1 MSEGTD
7 DFGLVIA
14 GHGSRDAD
22 GTREFEESLMLLKQR
37 QPDRLITH
45 GFLEF
50 ATPTIDEALRENVR
64 MGSRKIVMVPGILF
78 AASHGKNDMPVE
90 LLSVKPEFPEVEFH
104 YGGPMGIHPLL
115 LKLFQERII
124 SAEAQSAQMIPR
136 HESLLVVVGRGTTDP
151 DVNSNVNKLA
161 RMVEEGM
168 GFGSS
173 YVCYSGTAKPL
184 VADGIA
190 RAAQMGY
197 RRVVVIPYFLF
208 TGILIKRIYSAV
220 DEVQPKFPDVE
231 VLKAGYLG
239 VHPHVTDVWVEK
251 AREALVGINSS
262 NCSLCKYRTQI
273 VGYEVEVGKVQEAHH
288 HHVRGILGDLHTHH
302 HGAEAAHSHPH
313 THHQNGCSVDVDHTQ
328 GHSHHQEHSHVHQHK
343 SAVKLSSTYIPH
355 PIEAESFQ
363 LIEANYDWSAYSSGV
378 KAILQRLVHTSGDF
392 RIVEDVFFS
401 PTAIQQGVLALLDGA
416 IIVTDVTM
424 VQSGLKRSLLSS
436 LELTTSC
443 LVHDPETHLL
453 AEASGLTRSAAGIR
467 RAFLQHQNEPII
479 LAIGDAPTAIR
490 EALRLIQQEQWKPK
504 LVIGLPVGFVG
515 TRESKQELQE
525 CQLVPRITNQG
536 TRGGSNWAAAVVNAL
551 MIQAWNQKVLGPP
564 TKELNSTSASQPPM
578 VYGEA

>member
-1 MSEGTD
+1 MLEGMD

-22 GTREFEESLMLLKQR
+22 GTREFEEALMLLKQR
-37 QPDRLITH
+37 QPDRVITH

-50 ATPTIDEALRENVR
+50 ATPTIDEALRKNAR

-90 LLSVKPEFPEVEFH
+90 LLSVKPEFPEIEFH

-115 LKLFQERII
+115 LELFQERII
-124 SAEAQSAQMIPR
+124 SAETQSAQMIPR

-208 TGILIKRIYSAV
+208 TGILIKRIYSAI
-220 DEVQPKFPDVE
+220 DKIQPKFPDVE

-239 VHPHVTDVWVEK
+239 VHHHVTDVWVEK

-273 VGYEVEVGKVQEAHH
+273 VGYEGEVGKVQEAHH
-288 HHVRGILGDLHTHH
+288 HHVRGILGDTHTHH
-302 HGAEAAHSHPH
+302 HGTEAANSHSHPH
-313 THHQNGCSVDVDHTQ
+313 MHDHTADVGHTLQ
-328 GHSHHQEHSHVHQHK
+328 HSHAHEHK
-343 SAVKLSSTYIPH
+343 SAVKFSSAYVPH

-392 RIVEDVFFS
+392 GIVEDVFLS
-401 PTAIQQGVLALLDGA
+401 PTAIQQGVKALLDGA

-424 VQSGLKRSLLSS
+424 AQSGLKRSLLSS

-467 RAFLQHQNEPII
+467 RAFLQHQNDQII
-479 LAIGDAPTAIR
+479 LTIGDAPTAIR
-490 EALRLIQQEQWKPK
+490 ETLRLIQQEKWQPR

-525 CQLVPRITNQG
+525 CQLVPRITNRG

-551 MIQAWNQKVLGPP
+551 MIQAWNQKVLGPH
-564 TKELNSTSASQPPM
+564 TKELNSTSASQHLM
-578 VYGEA
+578 VYDEA

>member
-1 MSEGTD
+1 MD

-22 GTREFEESLMLLKQR
+22 GTREFEEALMLLKQR
-37 QPDRLITH
+37 QPDRVITH

-50 ATPTIDEALRENVR
+50 ATPTIDEALRKNAR

-90 LLSVKPEFPEVEFH
+90 LLSVKPEFPEIEFH

-115 LKLFQERII
+115 LELFQERII

-136 HESLLVVVGRGTTDP
+136 HDSLLVVVGRGTTDP

-190 RAAQMGY
+190 RATQMGY

-208 TGILIKRIYSAV
+208 TGILIKRIYSAI
-220 DEVQPKFPDVE
+220 DKIQPKFPDVE

-239 VHPHVTDVWVEK
+239 VHHHVTDVWVEK

-273 VGYEVEVGKVQEAHH
+273 VGYEGEVGKVQEAHH
-288 HHVRGILGDLHTHH
+288 HHVRGILGDSHSHH
-302 HGAEAAHSHPH
+302 HGAEAAHSHQH
-313 THHQNGCSVDVDHTQ
+313 THHQHDHSGDVGYNH
-328 GHSHHQEHSHVHQHK
+328 EHSHVHQHK
-343 SAVKLSSTYIPH
+343 SAVKLSSTYVPH
-355 PIEAESFQ
+355 PIEAESFE
-363 LIEANYDWSAYSSGV
+363 LIEENYEWSVYDSEA

-392 RIVEDVFFS
+392 GIVEDVFFS
-401 PTAIQQGVLALLDGA
+401 PTAIQQGVQALLDGA

-436 LELTTSC
+436 LELTASC

-490 EALRLIQQEQWKPK
+490 EALRLIQQEQWQPR

-536 TRGGSNWAAAVVNAL
+536 TRGGSNWAASVVNAL
-551 MIQAWNQKVLGPP
+551 MIKAWNQKVLGPP

-578 VYGEA
+578 VYDEA

>member
-1 MSEGTD
+1 MLEGMD

-22 GTREFEESLMLLKQR
+22 GTREFEEALMLLKQR
-37 QPDRLITH
+37 QPDRVITH

-50 ATPTIDEALRENVR
+50 ATPTIDEALRKNAR

-90 LLSVKPEFPEVEFH
+90 LLSVKPEFPEIEFH

-115 LKLFQERII
+115 LELFQERII

-208 TGILIKRIYSAV
+208 TGILIKRIYSAI
-220 DEVQPKFPDVE
+220 DKIQPKFPDVE

-239 VHPHVTDVWVEK
+239 VHHHVTDVWVEK

-273 VGYEVEVGKVQEAHH
+273 VGYEGEVGKVQEAHH
-288 HHVRGILGDLHTHH
+288 HHVRGILGDTHTHH
-302 HGAEAAHSHPH
+302 HGTEAANSHSHPH
-313 THHQNGCSVDVDHTQ
+313 MHDHTADV
-328 GHSHHQEHSHVHQHK
+328 GHTFEHSHAHEHK
-343 SAVKLSSTYIPH
+343 SAVKFSSAYVPH

-392 RIVEDVFFS
+392 GIVEDVFLS
-401 PTAIQQGVLALLDGA
+401 PTAIQQGVKALLDGA

-424 VQSGLKRSLLSS
+424 AQSGLKRSLLSS

-467 RAFLQHQNEPII
+467 RAFLQHQNDQII
-479 LAIGDAPTAIR
+479 LTIGDAPTAIR
-490 EALRLIQQEQWKPK
+490 ETLRLIQQEQWQPR

-525 CQLVPRITNQG
+525 CQLVPRITNRG

-551 MIQAWNQKVLGPP
+551 MIQAWNQKVLGPH
-564 TKELNSTSASQPPM
+564 TKELNSTSASQPLM
-578 VYGEA
+578 VYDEA

>member
-22 GTREFEESLMLLKQR
+22 GTREFEEALMLLKQR

-50 ATPTIDEALRENVR
+50 AAPTIDEALRENVR

-208 TGILIKRIYSAV
+208 TGILIKRIYSAI

-273 VGYEVEVGKVQEAHH
+273 VGYEGEVGKVQEAHH
-288 HHVRGILGDLHTHH
+288 HHVRGILGDSHTQH

-313 THHQNGCSVDVDHTQ
+313 THHQHSCSVDVGHTH

-392 RIVEDVFFS
+392 GIVEDVFFS
-401 PTAIQQGVLALLDGA
+401 PTAIQQGVQALLDGA

-479 LAIGDAPTAIR
+479 LALGDAPTAIR
-490 EALRLIQQEQWKPK
+490 EALRLIQQEQWQPK

-551 MIQAWNQKVLGPP
+551 MIQAWNQKILEPP
-564 TKELNSTSASQPPM
+564 TKELNSTSASQPLM
-578 VYGEA
+578 VYDEA

>member
-1 MSEGTD
+1 MSEGMN

-14 GHGSRDAD
+14 GHGSRDPD
-22 GTREFEESLMLLKQR
+22 GTREFEEALVLLKQR
-37 QPDRLITH
+37 QPHRVITH

-64 MGSRKIVMVPGILF
+64 LGARKVVMIPGILF

-90 LLSVKPEFPEVEFH
+90 LLSVKPELPEVEFH

-124 SAEAQSAQMIPR
+124 SAEAESPKIIPR

-173 YVCYSGTAKPL
+173 YVCYSGTARPL

-190 RAAQMGY
+190 IAAQMGY

-208 TGILIKRIYSAV
+208 TGILIKRIYEAI
-220 DEVQPKFPDVE
+220 DMMRPKFTEVE
-231 VLKAGYLG
+231 VLRAGYLG

-251 AREALVGINSS
+251 AREALIGINSS

-273 VGYEVEVGKVQEAHH
+273 VGYEGEVGKVQEAHH
-288 HHVRGILGDLHTHH
+288 HHVRGILGSAETQHDSKEEPHFHTFRRPHSDHIAGSGPVRKYSPHH
-302 HGAEAAHSHPH
+302 
-313 THHQNGCSVDVDHTQ
+313 
-328 GHSHHQEHSHVHQHK
+328 GHSHIHEHNSQPKNLKPYV
-343 SAVKLSSTYIPH
+343 PH
-355 PIEAESFQ
+355 PIEAESFE
-363 LIEANYDWSAYSSGV
+363 LIEANFDWGGYGAES

-392 RIVEDVFFS
+392 GIVEDFFFLS
-401 PTAIQQGVLALLDGA
+401 NAIQQGVRALLDGA

-424 VQSGLKRSLLSS
+424 VQSGLKRNLLTS
-436 LELTTSC
+436 LELITSC
-443 LVHDPETHLL
+443 LVHEQETHLL
-453 AEASGLTRSAAGIR
+453 AEATGLTRSAAGIR
-467 RAFLQHQNEPII
+467 RAFLQHKNPII

-490 EALRLIQQEQWKPK
+490 ESLRLIQEENWRPK

-515 TRESKQELQE
+515 TRESKKELQE
-525 CQLVPRITNQG
+525 CQFVPRITNQG

-551 MIQAWNQKVLGPP
+551 MIQAWNQKILMPP
-564 TKELNSTSASQPPM
+564 LVELNSTSVS
-578 VYGEA
+578 

>member
-22 GTREFEESLMLLKQR
+22 GTREFEEAMMLLKQR
-37 QPDRLITH
+37 QPDRVITH

-220 DEVQPKFPDVE
+220 DEVQPKFTDVE

-273 VGYEVEVGKVQEAHH
+273 VGYEGEVGKVQEAHH
-288 HHVRGILGDLHTHH
+288 HHVRGILGASHSHN
-302 HGAEAAHSHPH
+302 HGAEAAHSHLH
-313 THHQNGCSVDVDHTQ
+313 THHHHDHFGDVGHTH

-490 EALRLIQQEQWKPK
+490 EALRLIQQEQWQPR

>member
-1 MSEGTD
+1 MLEGMD

-22 GTREFEESLMLLKQR
+22 GTREFEEALMLLKQR
-37 QPDRLITH
+37 QPDRVITH

-50 ATPTIDEALRENVR
+50 ATPTIDEALRKNAR

-90 LLSVKPEFPEVEFH
+90 LLSVKPEFPEIEFH

-115 LKLFQERII
+115 LELFQERII

-208 TGILIKRIYSAV
+208 TGILIKRIYSAI
-220 DEVQPKFPDVE
+220 DKIQPKFPDVE

-239 VHPHVTDVWVEK
+239 VHHHVTDVWVEK

-273 VGYEVEVGKVQEAHH
+273 VGYEGEVGKVQEAHH
-288 HHVRGILGDLHTHH
+288 HHVRGILGDTHTHH
-302 HGAEAAHSHPH
+302 HGTEAANSHSHPH
-313 THHQNGCSVDVDHTQ
+313 MHDHTADV
-328 GHSHHQEHSHVHQHK
+328 GHTLEHSHAHEHK
-343 SAVKLSSTYIPH
+343 SAVKFSSAYVPH

-392 RIVEDVFFS
+392 GIVEDVFLS
-401 PTAIQQGVLALLDGA
+401 PTAIQQGVKALLDGA

-424 VQSGLKRSLLSS
+424 AQSGLKRSLLSS

-467 RAFLQHQNEPII
+467 RAFLQHQNDQII
-479 LAIGDAPTAIR
+479 LTIGDAPTAIR
-490 EALRLIQQEQWKPK
+490 ETLRLIQQEQWQPR

-525 CQLVPRITNQG
+525 CQLVPRITNRG

-551 MIQAWNQKVLGPP
+551 MIQAWNQKVLGPH
-564 TKELNSTSASQPPM
+564 TKELNSTSASQHLM
-578 VYGEA
+578 VYDEA

>member
-1 MSEGTD
+1 MLKGMD

-22 GTREFEESLMLLKQR
+22 GTREFEEALMLLKQR
-37 QPDRLITH
+37 QPDRVITH

-50 ATPTIDEALRENVR
+50 ATPTIDEALRKNAR

-90 LLSVKPEFPEVEFH
+90 LLSLKPEFPEIEFH

-115 LKLFQERII
+115 LELFQERII

-208 TGILIKRIYSAV
+208 TGILIKRIYSAI
-220 DEVQPKFPDVE
+220 DKIQPKFPDVE

-239 VHPHVTDVWVEK
+239 VHHHVTDVWVEK

-273 VGYEVEVGKVQEAHH
+273 VGYEGEVGKVQEAHH
-288 HHVRGILGDLHTHH
+288 HHVRGILGDSHTHH
-302 HGAEAAHSHPH
+302 HGTEAAHSHSHPH
-313 THHQNGCSVDVDHTQ
+313 THDHTADV
-328 GHSHHQEHSHVHQHK
+328 GHTLEHSHAHELK
-343 SAVKLSSTYIPH
+343 SAVKFSSAYVPH

-363 LIEANYDWSAYSSGV
+363 LIEANYDWSAHSSGV

-392 RIVEDVFFS
+392 GIVEDVFLS
-401 PTAIQQGVLALLDGA
+401 PTAIQQGVQALLNRA

-424 VQSGLKRSLLSS
+424 AQSGLKRSLLSS

-467 RAFLQHQNEPII
+467 RAFLQHQNDQII
-479 LAIGDAPTAIR
+479 LTIGDAPTAIR
-490 EALRLIQQEQWKPK
+490 ETLRLIQQEQWQPR

-525 CQLVPRITNQG
+525 CQLVPRITNRG

-551 MIQAWNQKVLGPP
+551 MIQAWNQKVLGPH
-564 TKELNSTSASQPPM
+564 TKELNSTSASQPLM
-578 VYGEA
+578 VYDEA

>member
-22 GTREFEESLMLLKQR
+22 GTREFEEALMLLKQR
-37 QPDRLITH
+37 QPDRVITH

-190 RAAQMGY
+190 RAARMGY

-273 VGYEVEVGKVQEAHH
+273 VGYEGEVGKVQEAHH
-288 HHVRGILGDLHTHH
+288 HHVRGILGDSHTHH

-313 THHQNGCSVDVDHTQ
+313 THHQHGCSVDVGHTH

-401 PTAIQQGVLALLDGA
+401 PTAIQQGVLALLDRA

-490 EALRLIQQEQWKPK
+490 EALRLIQQEQWQPR

-564 TKELNSTSASQPPM
+564 TKELNSTSASQLPM

>member
-1 MSEGTD
+1 MLEGMD

-22 GTREFEESLMLLKQR
+22 GTREFEEALMLLKQR
-37 QPDRLITH
+37 QPDRVITH

-50 ATPTIDEALRENVR
+50 ATPTIDEALRKNAR

-90 LLSVKPEFPEVEFH
+90 LLSVKPEFPEIEFH

-115 LKLFQERII
+115 LELFQERII

-208 TGILIKRIYSAV
+208 TGILIKRIYSAI
-220 DEVQPKFPDVE
+220 DKIQPKFPDVE

-239 VHPHVTDVWVEK
+239 VHHHVTDVWVEK

-273 VGYEVEVGKVQEAHH
+273 VGYEGEVGKVQEAHH
-288 HHVRGILGDLHTHH
+288 HHVRGILGDTHTHH
-302 HGAEAAHSHPH
+302 HGTEAANSHSHPH
-313 THHQNGCSVDVDHTQ
+313 MHDHTADV
-328 GHSHHQEHSHVHQHK
+328 GHTFEHSHAHEHK
-343 SAVKLSSTYIPH
+343 SAVKFSSAYVPH

-392 RIVEDVFFS
+392 GIVEDVFLS
-401 PTAIQQGVLALLDGA
+401 PTAIQQGVKALLDGA

-424 VQSGLKRSLLSS
+424 AQSGLKRSLLSS

-467 RAFLQHQNEPII
+467 RAFLQHQNDQII
-479 LAIGDAPTAIR
+479 LTIGDAPTAIR
-490 EALRLIQQEQWKPK
+490 ETLRLIQQEKWQPR

-525 CQLVPRITNQG
+525 CQLVPRITNRG

-551 MIQAWNQKVLGPP
+551 MIQAWNQKVLGPH
-564 TKELNSTSASQPPM
+564 TKELNSTSASQHLM
-578 VYGEA
+578 VYDEA

>member
-1 MSEGTD
+1 MSERTD

-22 GTREFEESLMLLKQR
+22 GTREFEEALMLLKQR
-37 QPDRLITH
+37 QPDRVITH

-124 SAEAQSAQMIPR
+124 NAEAQSAQMIPR

-231 VLKAGYLG
+231 GLIAGYLG
-239 VHPHVTDVWVEK
+239 GHPHVTDVWGEK

-273 VGYEVEVGKVQEAHH
+273 VGYEGEVGKVQEAHH
-288 HHVRGILGDLHTHH
+288 HHVRGILGDSHTHH

-313 THHQNGCSVDVDHTQ
+313 THHQHGCSVDVGHTH

-363 LIEANYDWSAYSSGV
+363 LIEANYDWNAYSSRV

-436 LELTTSC
+436 LELTASC

-490 EALRLIQQEQWKPK
+490 EALRLIQQEQWQPR

>member
-1 MSEGTD
+1 MLEGMD

-22 GTREFEESLMLLKQR
+22 GTREFEEALMLLKQR
-37 QPDRLITH
+37 QPDRVITH

-50 ATPTIDEALRENVR
+50 ATPTIDEALRKNAR

-90 LLSVKPEFPEVEFH
+90 LLSVKPEFPEIEFH

-115 LKLFQERII
+115 LELFRERII

-197 RRVVVIPYFLF
+197 RRVMVIPYFLF
-208 TGILIKRIYSAV
+208 TGILIKRIYSAI
-220 DEVQPKFPDVE
+220 DKIQPKFPDVE

-239 VHPHVTDVWVEK
+239 VHHHVTDVWVEK

-273 VGYEVEVGKVQEAHH
+273 VGYEGEVGKVQEAHH
-288 HHVRGILGDLHTHH
+288 HHVRGILGDTHTHH
-302 HGAEAAHSHPH
+302 HGTEAANSHSHPH
-313 THHQNGCSVDVDHTQ
+313 MHDHTADV
-328 GHSHHQEHSHVHQHK
+328 GHTFEHSHAHEHK
-343 SAVKLSSTYIPH
+343 SAVKFSSAYVPH

-392 RIVEDVFFS
+392 GIVEDVFLS
-401 PTAIQQGVLALLDGA
+401 PTAIQQGVKALLDGA

-424 VQSGLKRSLLSS
+424 AQSGLKRSLLSS

-467 RAFLQHQNEPII
+467 RAFLQHQNDQII
-479 LAIGDAPTAIR
+479 LTIGDAPTAIR
-490 EALRLIQQEQWKPK
+490 ETLRLIQQEQWQPR

-525 CQLVPRITNQG
+525 CQLVPRITNRG

-551 MIQAWNQKVLGPP
+551 MIQAWNQKVLGPH
-564 TKELNSTSASQPPM
+564 TKELNSTSASQHLM
-578 VYGEA
+578 VYDEA

>member
-1 MSEGTD
+1 MLEGMD

-22 GTREFEESLMLLKQR
+22 GTREFEEALMLLKQR
-37 QPDRLITH
+37 QPDRVITH

-50 ATPTIDEALRENVR
+50 ATPTIDEALRKNAR

-90 LLSVKPEFPEVEFH
+90 LLSVKPEFPEIEFH

-115 LKLFQERII
+115 LELFQERII
-124 SAEAQSAQMIPR
+124 SAETQSAQMIPR

-208 TGILIKRIYSAV
+208 TGILIKRIYSAI
-220 DEVQPKFPDVE
+220 DKIQPKFPDVE

-239 VHPHVTDVWVEK
+239 VHHHVTDVWVEK

-273 VGYEVEVGKVQEAHH
+273 VGYEGEVGKVQEAHH
-288 HHVRGILGDLHTHH
+288 HHVRGILGDTHTHH
-302 HGAEAAHSHPH
+302 HGTEAANSHSHPH
-313 THHQNGCSVDVDHTQ
+313 MHDHTADV
-328 GHSHHQEHSHVHQHK
+328 GHTFEHSHAHEHK
-343 SAVKLSSTYIPH
+343 SAVKFSSAYVPH

-392 RIVEDVFFS
+392 GIVEDVFLS
-401 PTAIQQGVLALLDGA
+401 PTAIQQGVKALLDGA

-424 VQSGLKRSLLSS
+424 AQSGLKRSLLSS

-467 RAFLQHQNEPII
+467 RAFLQHQNDQII
-479 LAIGDAPTAIR
+479 LTIGDAPTAIR
-490 EALRLIQQEQWKPK
+490 ETLRLIQQEKWQPR

-525 CQLVPRITNQG
+525 CQLVPRITNRG

-551 MIQAWNQKVLGPP
+551 MIQAWNQKVLGPH
-564 TKELNSTSASQPPM
+564 TKELNSTSASQHLM
-578 VYGEA
+578 VYDEA

>member
-273 VGYEVEVGKVQEAHH
+273 VGYEGEVGKVQEAHH
-288 HHVRGILGDLHTHH
+288 HQVRGILGDSHTHH

-313 THHQNGCSVDVDHTQ
+313 THHQHGCSVDVSHTH

-343 SAVKLSSTYIPH
+343 SAVKLSSTYVPH

-416 IIVTDVTM
+416 IIVTDVIM

-490 EALRLIQQEQWKPK
+490 EALRLIQQEQWQPR

>member
-1 MSEGTD
+1 MLEGMD

-22 GTREFEESLMLLKQR
+22 GTREFEEALMLLKQR
-37 QPDRLITH
+37 QPDRVITH

-50 ATPTIDEALRENVR
+50 ATPTIDEALRKNAR

-90 LLSVKPEFPEVEFH
+90 LLSVKPEFPEIEFH

-115 LKLFQERII
+115 LELFQERII

-208 TGILIKRIYSAV
+208 TGILIKRIYSAI
-220 DEVQPKFPDVE
+220 DKIQPKFPDVE

-239 VHPHVTDVWVEK
+239 VHHHVTDVWVEK

-273 VGYEVEVGKVQEAHH
+273 VGYEGEVGKVQEAHH
-288 HHVRGILGDLHTHH
+288 HHVRGILGDSHTHH
-302 HGAEAAHSHPH
+302 HGTEAANSHSHPH
-313 THHQNGCSVDVDHTQ
+313 MHDHTADV
-328 GHSHHQEHSHVHQHK
+328 GHTFEHSHAHEHK
-343 SAVKLSSTYIPH
+343 SAVKFSSAYVPH

-392 RIVEDVFFS
+392 GIVEDVFLS
-401 PTAIQQGVLALLDGA
+401 PTAIQQGIQALLDGA

-424 VQSGLKRSLLSS
+424 AQSGLKRSLLSS

-467 RAFLQHQNEPII
+467 RAFLQHQNDQII
-479 LAIGDAPTAIR
+479 LTIGDAPTAIR
-490 EALRLIQQEQWKPK
+490 ETLRLIQQEKWQPR

-525 CQLVPRITNQG
+525 CQLVPRITNRG

-551 MIQAWNQKVLGPP
+551 MIQAWNQKVLGPH
-564 TKELNSTSASQPPM
+564 TKELNSTSASQHLM
-578 VYGEA
+578 VYDEA

>member
-1 MSEGTD
+1 
-7 DFGLVIA
+7 
-14 GHGSRDAD
+14 
-22 GTREFEESLMLLKQR
+22 
-37 QPDRLITH
+37 
-45 GFLEF
+45 
-50 ATPTIDEALRENVR
+50 
-64 MGSRKIVMVPGILF
+64 
-78 AASHGKNDMPVE
+78 
-90 LLSVKPEFPEVEFH
+90 
-104 YGGPMGIHPLL
+104 
-115 LKLFQERII
+115 
-124 SAEAQSAQMIPR
+124 
-136 HESLLVVVGRGTTDP
+136 
-151 DVNSNVNKLA
+151 
-161 RMVEEGM
+161 
-168 GFGSS
+168 
-173 YVCYSGTAKPL
+173 
-184 VADGIA
+184 
-190 RAAQMGY
+190 
-197 RRVVVIPYFLF
+197 
-208 TGILIKRIYSAV
+208 

-273 VGYEVEVGKVQEAHH
+273 VGYEGEVAKVQEAHH
-288 HHVRGILGDLHTHH
+288 HHVRGILGDSHSHH

-313 THHQNGCSVDVDHTQ
+313 THHQHDHPGDVGHTH
-328 GHSHHQEHSHVHQHK
+328 GHSHHQEHSHVDEHK
-343 SAVKLSSTYIPH
+343 SAVKLSSTYVPH

-401 PTAIQQGVLALLDGA
+401 PTAIQQGVLALLERA
-416 IIVTDVTM
+416 IVVTDVTM

-467 RAFLQHQNEPII
+467 RAFLQHHNEPII

-490 EALRLIQQEQWKPK
+490 ETLRLIQQEQWKPK

-525 CQLVPRITNQG
+525 CQLVPRLTNQG

>member
-1 MSEGTD
+1 MLEGMD

-22 GTREFEESLMLLKQR
+22 GTREFEEALMLLKQR
-37 QPDRLITH
+37 QPDRVITH

-50 ATPTIDEALRENVR
+50 ATPTIDEALRKNAR

-90 LLSVKPEFPEVEFH
+90 LLSVKPEFPEIEFH

-115 LKLFQERII
+115 LELFQERII

-208 TGILIKRIYSAV
+208 TGILIKRIYSAI
-220 DEVQPKFPDVE
+220 DKIQPKFPDVE

-239 VHPHVTDVWVEK
+239 VHHHVTDVWVEK

-273 VGYEVEVGKVQEAHH
+273 VGYEGEVGKVQEAHH
-288 HHVRGILGDLHTHH
+288 HHVRGILGDTHTHH
-302 HGAEAAHSHPH
+302 HGTEAANSHSHPH
-313 THHQNGCSVDVDHTQ
+313 MHDHTADV
-328 GHSHHQEHSHVHQHK
+328 GHTFEHSHAHEHK
-343 SAVKLSSTYIPH
+343 SAVKFSSAYVPH

-392 RIVEDVFFS
+392 GIVEDVFLS
-401 PTAIQQGVLALLDGA
+401 PTAIQQGVKALLDGA

-424 VQSGLKRSLLSS
+424 AQSGLKRSLLSS

-467 RAFLQHQNEPII
+467 RAFLQHQNDQII
-479 LAIGDAPTAIR
+479 LTIGDAPTAIR
-490 EALRLIQQEQWKPK
+490 ETLRLIQQEKWQPR

-525 CQLVPRITNQG
+525 CQLVPRITNRG

-551 MIQAWNQKVLGPP
+551 MIQAWNQKVLGPH
-564 TKELNSTSASQPPM
+564 TKELNSTSASQPLM
-578 VYGEA
+578 VYDEA

>member
-1 MSEGTD
+1 MD

-22 GTREFEESLMLLKQR
+22 GTREFEEALMLLKQR
-37 QPDRLITH
+37 QPDRVITH

-50 ATPTIDEALRENVR
+50 ATPTIDEALRKNAR

-90 LLSVKPEFPEVEFH
+90 LLSVKPEFPEIEFH

-115 LKLFQERII
+115 LELFQERII

-208 TGILIKRIYSAV
+208 TGILIKRIYSAI
-220 DEVQPKFPDVE
+220 DKIQPKFPDVE

-239 VHPHVTDVWVEK
+239 VHHHVTDVWVEK

-273 VGYEVEVGKVQEAHH
+273 VGYEGEVGKVQEAHH
-288 HHVRGILGDLHTHH
+288 HHVRGILGDTHTHH
-302 HGAEAAHSHPH
+302 HGTEAANSHSHPH
-313 THHQNGCSVDVDHTQ
+313 MHDHTADV
-328 GHSHHQEHSHVHQHK
+328 GHTLEHSHAHEHK
-343 SAVKLSSTYIPH
+343 SAVKFSSAYVPH

-392 RIVEDVFFS
+392 GIVEDVFLS
-401 PTAIQQGVLALLDGA
+401 PTAIQQGVKALLDGA

-424 VQSGLKRSLLSS
+424 AQSGLKRSLLSS

-467 RAFLQHQNEPII
+467 RAFLQHQNDQII
-479 LAIGDAPTAIR
+479 LTIGDAPTAIR
-490 EALRLIQQEQWKPK
+490 ETLRLIQQEQWQPR

-525 CQLVPRITNQG
+525 CQLVPRITNRG

-551 MIQAWNQKVLGPP
+551 MIQAWNQKVLGPH
-564 TKELNSTSASQPPM
+564 TKELNSTSASQPLM
-578 VYGEA
+578 VYDEA

>member
-1 MSEGTD
+1 MLEGMD

-22 GTREFEESLMLLKQR
+22 GTREFEEALMLLKQR
-37 QPDRLITH
+37 QPDRVITH

-50 ATPTIDEALRENVR
+50 ATPTIDEALRKNAR

-90 LLSVKPEFPEVEFH
+90 LLSVKPEFPEIEFH

-115 LKLFQERII
+115 LELFQERII
-124 SAEAQSAQMIPR
+124 SAETQSAQMIPR

-208 TGILIKRIYSAV
+208 TGILIKRIYSAI
-220 DEVQPKFPDVE
+220 DKIQPKFPDVE

-239 VHPHVTDVWVEK
+239 VHHHVTDVWVEK

-273 VGYEVEVGKVQEAHH
+273 VGYEGEVGKVQEAHH
-288 HHVRGILGDLHTHH
+288 HHVRGILGDTHTHH
-302 HGAEAAHSHPH
+302 HGTEAANSHSHPH
-313 THHQNGCSVDVDHTQ
+313 MHDHTADV
-328 GHSHHQEHSHVHQHK
+328 GHTLEHSHAHEHK
-343 SAVKLSSTYIPH
+343 SAVKFSSAYVPH

-392 RIVEDVFFS
+392 GIVEDVFLS
-401 PTAIQQGVLALLDGA
+401 PTAIQQGVKALLDGA

-424 VQSGLKRSLLSS
+424 AQSGLKRSLLSS

-467 RAFLQHQNEPII
+467 RAFLQHQNDQII
-479 LAIGDAPTAIR
+479 LTIGDAPTAIR
-490 EALRLIQQEQWKPK
+490 ETLRLIQQEKWQPR

-525 CQLVPRITNQG
+525 CQLVPRITNRG

-551 MIQAWNQKVLGPP
+551 MIQAWNQKVLGPH
-564 TKELNSTSASQPPM
+564 TKELNSTSASQPLM
-578 VYGEA
+578 VYDEA

>member
-1 MSEGTD
+1 
-7 DFGLVIA
+7 
-14 GHGSRDAD
+14 
-22 GTREFEESLMLLKQR
+22 
-37 QPDRLITH
+37 
-45 GFLEF
+45 
-50 ATPTIDEALRENVR
+50 
-64 MGSRKIVMVPGILF
+64 
-78 AASHGKNDMPVE
+78 
-90 LLSVKPEFPEVEFH
+90 
-104 YGGPMGIHPLL
+104 
-115 LKLFQERII
+115 
-124 SAEAQSAQMIPR
+124 
-136 HESLLVVVGRGTTDP
+136 
-151 DVNSNVNKLA
+151 
-161 RMVEEGM
+161 MVEEGM

-173 YVCYSGTAKPL
+173 YICYSGTAKPL

-273 VGYEVEVGKVQEAHH
+273 VGYEGEVGKVQEAHH
-288 HHVRGILGDLHTHH
+288 HHVRGILGDSHTQH

-313 THHQNGCSVDVDHTQ
+313 THHQHSCSVDVGHTH
-328 GHSHHQEHSHVHQHK
+328 GHSHHQEHSHVHQLK

-392 RIVEDVFFS
+392 GIVEDVFFS
-401 PTAIQQGVLALLDGA
+401 PTAIQQGVLELLDGA

-436 LELTTSC
+436 LKLTTSC

-490 EALRLIQQEQWKPK
+490 EALRLIQQEQWQPR

-515 TRESKQELQE
+515 TCESKQELQE

>member
-1 MSEGTD
+1 MLEGMD

-22 GTREFEESLMLLKQR
+22 GTREFEEALMLLKQR
-37 QPDRLITH
+37 QPDRVITH

-50 ATPTIDEALRENVR
+50 ATPTIDEALRKNAR

-90 LLSVKPEFPEVEFH
+90 LLSVKPEFPEIEFH

-115 LKLFQERII
+115 LELFQERII

-208 TGILIKRIYSAV
+208 TGILIKRIYSAI
-220 DEVQPKFPDVE
+220 DKIQPKFPDVE

-239 VHPHVTDVWVEK
+239 VHHHVTDVWVEK

-273 VGYEVEVGKVQEAHH
+273 VGYEGEVGKVQEAHH
-288 HHVRGILGDLHTHH
+288 HHVRGILGDTHTHH
-302 HGAEAAHSHPH
+302 HGTEAANSHSHPH
-313 THHQNGCSVDVDHTQ
+313 MHDHTADVGHTLQ
-328 GHSHHQEHSHVHQHK
+328 HSHAHEHK
-343 SAVKLSSTYIPH
+343 SAVKFSSAYVPH

-392 RIVEDVFFS
+392 GIVEDVFLS
-401 PTAIQQGVLALLDGA
+401 PTAIQQGVKALLDGA

-424 VQSGLKRSLLSS
+424 AQSGLKRSLLSS

-467 RAFLQHQNEPII
+467 RAFLQHQNDQII
-479 LAIGDAPTAIR
+479 LTIGDAPTAIR
-490 EALRLIQQEQWKPK
+490 ETLRLIQQEQWQPR

-525 CQLVPRITNQG
+525 CQLVPRITNRG

-551 MIQAWNQKVLGPP
+551 MIQAWNQKVLGPH
-564 TKELNSTSASQPPM
+564 TKELNSTSASQHLM
-578 VYGEA
+578 VYDEA

>member
-220 DEVQPKFPDVE
+220 DEVQPKFTDVE

-239 VHPHVTDVWVEK
+239 VHPNVTDVWVEK

-273 VGYEVEVGKVQEAHH
+273 VGYEGEVGKVQEAHH
-288 HHVRGILGDLHTHH
+288 HHVRGILGDSHTHH

-313 THHQNGCSVDVDHTQ
+313 THHQHGCSVDVGHTH

-490 EALRLIQQEQWKPK
+490 EALRLIQQEQWQPR

-578 VYGEA
+578 VYGKA

>member
-90 LLSVKPEFPEVEFH
+90 LLSVKPEFPKVEFH

-161 RMVEEGM
+161 RMVEEGV

-273 VGYEVEVGKVQEAHH
+273 VGYEGEVGKVQEAHH
-288 HHVRGILGDLHTHH
+288 HHVRGILGDSHTHH

-313 THHQNGCSVDVDHTQ
+313 THHQHGCSVDVGHTH

-424 VQSGLKRSLLSS
+424 VHSGLKRSLLSS
-436 LELTTSC
+436 LELTISC

-578 VYGEA
+578 VYSEA

>member
-7 DFGLVIA
+7 NFGLVIA

-22 GTREFEESLMLLKQR
+22 GTREFEEALMLLKQR
-37 QPDRLITH
+37 QPDRVITH

-50 ATPTIDEALRENVR
+50 AIPTIDEALRENVR

-151 DVNSNVNKLA
+151 DVNSNVNKIA

-208 TGILIKRIYSAV
+208 TGILIKRIYSAI
-220 DEVQPKFPDVE
+220 DEIQPKFPDVE

-239 VHPHVTDVWVEK
+239 VHPHVTDVWIEK
-251 AREALVGINSS
+251 AREALVGINYS

-273 VGYEVEVGKVQEAHH
+273 VGYEGEVGKVQEAHH
-288 HHVRGILGDLHTHH
+288 HHVRGILGDSHSHH

-313 THHQNGCSVDVDHTQ
+313 TYHQHDHSVDVSHTH
-328 GHSHHQEHSHVHQHK
+328 GHLHHHEYLRVREHK
-343 SAVKLSSTYIPH
+343 SAVKLSSAYVPH

-363 LIEANYDWSAYSSGV
+363 LIEANYDWSAHSSRV

-392 RIVEDVFFS
+392 SIVEDVFFS
-401 PTAIQQGVLALLDGA
+401 PTAIQQGVKALLDGA

-443 LVHDPETHLL
+443 SVHDPETRLF
-453 AEASGLTRSAAGIR
+453 AEACGLTRSAAGIR
-467 RAFLQHQNEPII
+467 RAFLQHRNEPII

-490 EALRLIQQEQWKPK
+490 EALRLIQQEQWQPR

-515 TRESKQELQE
+515 TLESKQELQE

-551 MIQAWNQKVLGPP
+551 MIQAWNRKVLGPP
-564 TKELNSTSASQPPM
+564 TKELNSTSASRPPM
-578 VYGEA
+578 VCDEA

>member
-22 GTREFEESLMLLKQR
+22 GTMEFEEALMLLKRR
-37 QPDRLITH
+37 QPDRVITH

-50 ATPTIDEALRENVR
+50 ATPTIDQALRENVR

-90 LLSVKPEFPEVEFH
+90 LMTVKPEFPEVEFH

-197 RRVVVIPYFLF
+197 RRVLVIPYFLF
-208 TGILIKRIYSAV
+208 TGILIKRIYGAI
-220 DEVQPKFPDVE
+220 DEAQPKFPDVE

-239 VHPHVTDVWVEK
+239 VHPHVTDVWIEK

-273 VGYEVEVGKVQEAHH
+273 VGYEGEVGKVQEAHH
-288 HHVRGILGDLHTHH
+288 HHVRGILGDSHTHH
-302 HGAEAAHSHPH
+302 HGTEAAHSHPH
-313 THHQNGCSVDVDHTQ
+313 THHQHDHTPDVGHTH
-328 GHSHHQEHSHVHQHK
+328 GHSYHHEHSHVHEHK
-343 SAVKLSSTYIPH
+343 SAVKLSNTYVPH

-363 LIEANYDWSAYSSGV
+363 LVEANYDWSAYSSGV

-392 RIVEDVFFS
+392 GIVNDVFFS
-401 PTAIQQGVLALLDGA
+401 TTAIQQGVQALLDGA

-424 VQSGLKRSLLSS
+424 VQSGLKRGLLSS

-443 LVHDPETHLL
+443 LVHDPETHLF
-453 AEASGLTRSAAGIR
+453 AEAFGLTRSAAGIR
-467 RAFLQHQNEPII
+467 RAFLQHKNEPII

-490 EALRLIQQEQWKPK
+490 EALRLIQQEQWQPR

-525 CQLVPRITNQG
+525 CQLIPRITNQG

-564 TKELNSTSASQPPM
+564 TKELNSTSASQPLM
-578 VYGEA
+578 VYDEA

>member
-1 MSEGTD
+1 MLEGMD

-22 GTREFEESLMLLKQR
+22 GTREFEEALMLLKQR
-37 QPDRLITH
+37 QPDRVITH

-50 ATPTIDEALRENVR
+50 ATPTIDEALRKNAR

-90 LLSVKPEFPEVEFH
+90 LLSVKPEFPEIEFH

-115 LKLFQERII
+115 LELFQERII

-197 RRVVVIPYFLF
+197 RRVMVIPYFLF
-208 TGILIKRIYSAV
+208 TGILIKRIYSAI
-220 DEVQPKFPDVE
+220 DKIQPKFPDVE

-239 VHPHVTDVWVEK
+239 VHHHVTDVWVEK

-273 VGYEVEVGKVQEAHH
+273 VGYEGEVGKVQEAHH
-288 HHVRGILGDLHTHH
+288 HHVRGILGDTHTHH
-302 HGAEAAHSHPH
+302 HGTEAANSHSHPH
-313 THHQNGCSVDVDHTQ
+313 MHDHTADV
-328 GHSHHQEHSHVHQHK
+328 GHTFEHSHAHEHK
-343 SAVKLSSTYIPH
+343 SAVKFSSAYVPH

-392 RIVEDVFFS
+392 GIVEDVFLS
-401 PTAIQQGVLALLDGA
+401 PTAIQQGVKALLDGA

-424 VQSGLKRSLLSS
+424 AQSGLKRSLLSS

-467 RAFLQHQNEPII
+467 RAFLQHQNDQII
-479 LAIGDAPTAIR
+479 LTIGDAPTAIR
-490 EALRLIQQEQWKPK
+490 ETLRLIQQEQWQPR

-525 CQLVPRITNQG
+525 CQLVPRITNRG

-551 MIQAWNQKVLGPP
+551 MIQAWNQKVLGPH
-564 TKELNSTSASQPPM
+564 TKELNSTSASQHLM
-578 VYGEA
+578 VYDEA

>member
-1 MSEGTD
+1 MLEGMD

-22 GTREFEESLMLLKQR
+22 GTREFEEALMLLKQR
-37 QPDRLITH
+37 QPDRVITH

-50 ATPTIDEALRENVR
+50 ATPTIDEALRKNAR

-90 LLSVKPEFPEVEFH
+90 LLSVKPEFPEIEFH

-115 LKLFQERII
+115 LELFQERII

-208 TGILIKRIYSAV
+208 TGILIKRIYSAI
-220 DEVQPKFPDVE
+220 DKIQPKFPDVE
-231 VLKAGYLG
+231 VLKASYLG
-239 VHPHVTDVWVEK
+239 VHHHVTDVWVEK

-273 VGYEVEVGKVQEAHH
+273 VGYEGEVGKVQEAHH
-288 HHVRGILGDLHTHH
+288 HHVRGILGDSHSHH
-302 HGAEAAHSHPH
+302 HGAEAAHSHQH
-313 THHQNGCSVDVDHTQ
+313 THHQHDHSGDVGYNH
-328 GHSHHQEHSHVHQHK
+328 EHSHVHQHK
-343 SAVKLSSTYIPH
+343 SAVKLSSTYVPH
-355 PIEAESFQ
+355 PIEAESFE
-363 LIEANYDWSAYSSGV
+363 LIEENYEWSVYDSEA

-392 RIVEDVFFS
+392 GIVEDVFFS
-401 PTAIQQGVLALLDGA
+401 PTAIQQGVQALLDGA

-436 LELTTSC
+436 LELTASC

-490 EALRLIQQEQWKPK
+490 EALRLIQQEQWQPR

-578 VYGEA
+578 VYDEA

>member
-1 MSEGTD
+1 MLEGMD

-22 GTREFEESLMLLKQR
+22 GTREFEEALMLLKQR
-37 QPDRLITH
+37 QPDRVITH

-50 ATPTIDEALRENVR
+50 ATPTIDEALRKNAR

-90 LLSVKPEFPEVEFH
+90 LLSVKPEFPEIEFH

-115 LKLFQERII
+115 LELFQERII

-208 TGILIKRIYSAV
+208 TGILIKRIYSAI
-220 DEVQPKFPDVE
+220 DKIQPKFPDVE

-239 VHPHVTDVWVEK
+239 VHHHVTDVWVEK

-273 VGYEVEVGKVQEAHH
+273 VGYEGEVGKVQEAHH
-288 HHVRGILGDLHTHH
+288 HHVRGILGDTHTHH
-302 HGAEAAHSHPH
+302 HGTEAANSHSHPH
-313 THHQNGCSVDVDHTQ
+313 MHDHTADV
-328 GHSHHQEHSHVHQHK
+328 GHTFEHSHAHEHK
-343 SAVKLSSTYIPH
+343 SAVKFSSAYVPH

-392 RIVEDVFFS
+392 GIVEDVFLS
-401 PTAIQQGVLALLDGA
+401 PTAIQQGVKALLDGA

-424 VQSGLKRSLLSS
+424 AQSGLKRSLLSS

-453 AEASGLTRSAAGIR
+453 AKASGLTRSAAGIR
-467 RAFLQHQNEPII
+467 RAFLQHQNDQII
-479 LAIGDAPTAIR
+479 LTIGDAPTAIR
-490 EALRLIQQEQWKPK
+490 ETLRLIQQEKWQPR

-525 CQLVPRITNQG
+525 CQLVPRITNRG

-551 MIQAWNQKVLGPP
+551 MIQAWNQKVLGPH
-564 TKELNSTSASQPPM
+564 TKELNSTSASQPLM
-578 VYGEA
+578 VYDEA

>member
-1 MSEGTD
+1 
-7 DFGLVIA
+7 
-14 GHGSRDAD
+14 
-22 GTREFEESLMLLKQR
+22 
-37 QPDRLITH
+37 
-45 GFLEF
+45 
-50 ATPTIDEALRENVR
+50 
-64 MGSRKIVMVPGILF
+64 
-78 AASHGKNDMPVE
+78 
-90 LLSVKPEFPEVEFH
+90 
-104 YGGPMGIHPLL
+104 
-115 LKLFQERII
+115 
-124 SAEAQSAQMIPR
+124 
-136 HESLLVVVGRGTTDP
+136 
-151 DVNSNVNKLA
+151 
-161 RMVEEGM
+161 
-168 GFGSS
+168 
-173 YVCYSGTAKPL
+173 
-184 VADGIA
+184 
-190 RAAQMGY
+190 MGY

-208 TGILIKRIYSAV
+208 TGILIKRIYSAI

-273 VGYEVEVGKVQEAHH
+273 VGYEGEVGKVQEAHH
-288 HHVRGILGDLHTHH
+288 HHVRGILGASHTHH
-302 HGAEAAHSHPH
+302 HETEGAHSHPH
-313 THHQNGCSVDVDHTQ
+313 AHHQHNHSVDVGHTH
-328 GHSHHQEHSHVHQHK
+328 GHSHHQEHSHTHGHSHVDEHK
-343 SAVKLSSTYIPH
+343 FAVKLSSAYVPH

-392 RIVEDVFFS
+392 GIVEDVFFS
-401 PTAIQQGVLALLDGA
+401 PTAIQQGVQALLDGA

-551 MIQAWNQKVLGPP
+551 MIQAWNQKVLGPS
-564 TKELNSTSASQPPM
+564 TKELNSTSPSQPPM
-578 VYGEA
+578 VYSEA

>member
-1 MSEGTD
+1 MLEGMD

-22 GTREFEESLMLLKQR
+22 GTREFEEALMLLKQR
-37 QPDRLITH
+37 QPDRVITH

-50 ATPTIDEALRENVR
+50 ATPTIDEALRKNAR

-90 LLSVKPEFPEVEFH
+90 LLSVKPEFPEIEFH

-115 LKLFQERII
+115 LELFQERII

-208 TGILIKRIYSAV
+208 TGILIKRIYSAI
-220 DEVQPKFPDVE
+220 DKIQPKFPDVE

-239 VHPHVTDVWVEK
+239 VHHHVTDVWVEK

-273 VGYEVEVGKVQEAHH
+273 VGYEGEVGKVQEAHH
-288 HHVRGILGDLHTHH
+288 HHVRGILGDTHTHH
-302 HGAEAAHSHPH
+302 HGTEAANSHSHPH
-313 THHQNGCSVDVDHTQ
+313 MHDHTADV
-328 GHSHHQEHSHVHQHK
+328 GHTLEHSHAHEHK
-343 SAVKLSSTYIPH
+343 SAVKFSSAYVPH

-392 RIVEDVFFS
+392 GIVEDVFLS
-401 PTAIQQGVLALLDGA
+401 PTAIQQGVKALLDGA

-424 VQSGLKRSLLSS
+424 AQSGLKRSLLSS

-467 RAFLQHQNEPII
+467 RAFLQHQNDQII
-479 LAIGDAPTAIR
+479 LTIGDAPTAIR
-490 EALRLIQQEQWKPK
+490 ETLRLIQQEQWQPR

-525 CQLVPRITNQG
+525 CQLVPRITNRG

-551 MIQAWNQKVLGPP
+551 MIQAWNQKVLGPH
-564 TKELNSTSASQPPM
+564 TKELNSTSASQPLM
-578 VYGEA
+578 VYDEA

>member
-288 HHVRGILGDLHTHH
+288 HHVRGILGDSHTHH

-313 THHQNGCSVDVDHTQ
+313 THHQHGCSVDVGHTH

-551 MIQAWNQKVLGPP
+551 MIHAWNQKVLGPP

>member
-1 MSEGTD
+1 MLEGMD

-22 GTREFEESLMLLKQR
+22 GTREFEEALMLLKQR
-37 QPDRLITH
+37 QPDRVITH

-50 ATPTIDEALRENVR
+50 ATPTIDEALRKNAR

-90 LLSVKPEFPEVEFH
+90 LLSVKPEFPEIEFH

-115 LKLFQERII
+115 LELFQERII

-208 TGILIKRIYSAV
+208 TGILIKRIYSAI
-220 DEVQPKFPDVE
+220 DKIQPKFPDVE

-239 VHPHVTDVWVEK
+239 VHHHVTDVWVEK

-273 VGYEVEVGKVQEAHH
+273 VGYEGEVGKVQEAHH
-288 HHVRGILGDLHTHH
+288 HHVRGILGDSHSHH
-302 HGAEAAHSHPH
+302 HGAEAAHSHQH
-313 THHQNGCSVDVDHTQ
+313 THHQHDHSGDVGYNH
-328 GHSHHQEHSHVHQHK
+328 EHSHVHQHK
-343 SAVKLSSTYIPH
+343 SAVKLSSTYVPH
-355 PIEAESFQ
+355 PIEAESFE
-363 LIEANYDWSAYSSGV
+363 LIEENYEWSVYDSEA

-392 RIVEDVFFS
+392 GIVEDVFFS
-401 PTAIQQGVLALLDGA
+401 PTAIQQGVQALLDGA

-436 LELTTSC
+436 LELTASC

-490 EALRLIQQEQWKPK
+490 EALRLIQQEQWQPR

-536 TRGGSNWAAAVVNAL
+536 TRGGSNWAASVVNAL
-551 MIQAWNQKVLGPP
+551 MIKAWNQKVLGPP

-578 VYGEA
+578 VYDEA

>member
-22 GTREFEESLMLLKQR
+22 VTREFEESLMLLKQR

-273 VGYEVEVGKVQEAHH
+273 VGYEGEVGKVQEAHH
-288 HHVRGILGDLHTHH
+288 HHVRGILGDSHTHH

-313 THHQNGCSVDVDHTQ
+313 THHQHGCSVDVGHTH

-343 SAVKLSSTYIPH
+343 SAVKLSSTYVPH

-363 LIEANYDWSAYSSGV
+363 LIEANYYWSAYSSGV

-490 EALRLIQQEQWKPK
+490 EALRLIQQEQWQPR

-564 TKELNSTSASQPPM
+564 TKELNSTSAYQPPM

>member
-22 GTREFEESLMLLKQR
+22 GTREFEEAMMLLKQR
-37 QPDRLITH
+37 QPDRVITH

-208 TGILIKRIYSAV
+208 TGILIKRIYSAI

-273 VGYEVEVGKVQEAHH
+273 VGYEGEVGKVQEAHH
-288 HHVRGILGDLHTHH
+288 HHVRGILGASHTHH
-302 HGAEAAHSHPH
+302 HETEGAHSHPH
-313 THHQNGCSVDVDHTQ
+313 THHQHNHSVDVGHTH
-328 GHSHHQEHSHVHQHK
+328 GHSHHQEHSHTHGHSHVDEHK
-343 SAVKLSSTYIPH
+343 SAVKLSSTYVPH

-363 LIEANYDWSAYSSGV
+363 LIEANYDWSAYSSGSRPSCSDSCIP
-378 KAILQRLVHTSGDF
+378 AET
-392 RIVEDVFFS
+392 
-401 PTAIQQGVLALLDGA
+401 
-416 IIVTDVTM
+416 
-424 VQSGLKRSLLSS
+424 
-436 LELTTSC
+436 LES
-443 LVHDPETHLL
+443 
-453 AEASGLTRSAAGIR
+453 
-467 RAFLQHQNEPII
+467 
-479 LAIGDAPTAIR
+479 
-490 EALRLIQQEQWKPK
+490 
-504 LVIGLPVGFVG
+504 
-515 TRESKQELQE
+515 
-525 CQLVPRITNQG
+525 
-536 TRGGSNWAAAVVNAL
+536 
-551 MIQAWNQKVLGPP
+551 
-564 TKELNSTSASQPPM
+564 
-578 VYGEA
+578 

>member
-1 MSEGTD
+1 MLEGMD

-22 GTREFEESLMLLKQR
+22 GTREFEEALMLLKQR
-37 QPDRLITH
+37 QPDRVITH

-50 ATPTIDEALRENVR
+50 ATPTIDEALRKNAR

-90 LLSVKPEFPEVEFH
+90 LLSVKPEFPEIEFH

-115 LKLFQERII
+115 LELFQERII

-197 RRVVVIPYFLF
+197 QRVVVIPYFLF
-208 TGILIKRIYSAV
+208 TGILIKRIYSAI
-220 DEVQPKFPDVE
+220 DKIQPKFPDVE

-239 VHPHVTDVWVEK
+239 VHHHVTDVWVEK

-273 VGYEVEVGKVQEAHH
+273 VGYEGEVGKVQEAHH
-288 HHVRGILGDLHTHH
+288 HHVRGILGDSHTHH
-302 HGAEAAHSHPH
+302 HGTEAANSHSHPH
-313 THHQNGCSVDVDHTQ
+313 MHDHTADV
-328 GHSHHQEHSHVHQHK
+328 GHTFEHSHAHEHK
-343 SAVKLSSTYIPH
+343 SAVKFSSAYVPH

-392 RIVEDVFFS
+392 GIVEDVFLS
-401 PTAIQQGVLALLDGA
+401 PTAIQQGVKALLDGA

-424 VQSGLKRSLLSS
+424 AQSGLKRSLLSS

-467 RAFLQHQNEPII
+467 RAFLQHQNDQII
-479 LAIGDAPTAIR
+479 LTIGDAPTAIR
-490 EALRLIQQEQWKPK
+490 ETLRLIQQEKWQPR

-525 CQLVPRITNQG
+525 CQLVPRITNRG

-551 MIQAWNQKVLGPP
+551 MIQAWNQKVLGPH
-564 TKELNSTSASQPPM
+564 TKELNSTSASQPLM
-578 VYGEA
+578 VYDEA